1 MNNVPPPP
9 LTPPQARPR
18 TPDRR
23 QRLLHW
29 FRSRSLRSRLI
40 FLSAAAVAV
49 AIALSA
55 LACWFIVEKQ
65 LYGQVRADLAS
76 APPGMVGRNLTCYDT
91 PEHALERQPVSVL
104 PETSGAATRDTQF
117 LAFGKGVCLPPTA
130 TKAIVTEPKDSV
142 AFTLKPGQSIIR
154 EGRYTNGD
162 PALVRLTVDPRYTVP
177 VVVMVATSTQ
187 PVEDSLQG
195 LAILLASVSVGG
207 ILLAAVAGRLVA
219 RSALKPVDQLTD
231 AVEHIART
239 EEVGSTIP
247 VHGDDEI
254 ARLSTSFNSMS
265 TALANSRERQT
276 RLIAD
281 AGHELRTP
289 LTSLRTNVDL
299 LIRSNDTGRPL
310 PAATRTKLLG
320 NMKSQMQEL
329 TLLIGDLL
337 QLSRPDTPKSGPA
350 LTVVALHEI
359 AGRAVER
366 AELRGPGLVF
376 ETDTEPWYVHG
387 DAAGLERA
395 VINLLDNAVK
405 YSPPGG
411 TIEVRLHQ
419 GVLTVRDHGPGI
431 PPDELQYVFDRF
443 WRSPSSRQLPGSGL
457 GLSIVAQ
464 SVRDAGG
471 EVSLGP
477 AADGGPGALATVRLP
492 GGPAPPGPAHGQ
504 SMSLP
509 GPMTLIR
516 SCAGAWSG
524 EAAELWALR

>member
-1 MNNVPPPP
+1 MSTVPPPP
-9 LTPPQARPR
+9 LAPPRAPG
-18 TPDRR
+18 RR
-23 QRLLHW
+23 KRVVHW
-29 FRSRSLRSRLI
+29 LRSRSLRGRLT

-49 AIALSA
+49 AIAMSA
-55 LACWFIVEKQ
+55 LACWFIVDKQ
-65 LYGQVRADLAS
+65 LYGQVRTDLAS
-76 APPGMVGRNLTCYDT
+76 APLAAGGVRSLTCYPT
-91 PEHALERQPVSVL
+91 PEDALEHQRVSSM
-104 PETSGAATRDTQF
+104 PEISGAVPRDTQF
-117 LAFGKGVCLPPTA
+117 LSAAGICLPPGA
-130 TKAIVTEPKDSV
+130 AKAIVSEPDDL
-142 AFTLKPGQSIIR
+142 AALRLKSGQSIIR
-154 EGRYTNGD
+154 NGKYTNGE
-162 PALVRLTVDPRYTVP
+162 PAMIRLTASHNFTTP
-177 VVVMVATSTQ
+177 VVVMIATPTQ
-187 PVEDSLQG
+187 PIEDSLRG
-195 LAILLASVSVGG
+195 LAILLGAVSLGG

-219 RSALKPVDQLTD
+219 HSSLKPVDQLTD

-239 EEVGSTIP
+239 EEVGTTIP

-310 PAATRTKLLG
+310 PPATKTKLLG
-320 NMKSQMQEL
+320 NMKAQMQEL

-337 QLSRPDTPKSGPA
+337 QLSRPDSPKTGPN

-359 AGRAVER
+359 VGRAIER

-376 ETDTEPWYVHG
+376 ETSTEPWYVHG

-411 TIEVRLHQ
+411 TIDVRLQQ

-464 SVRDAGG
+464 SVREAGG
-471 EVSLGP
+471 EVTLGP
-477 AADGGPGALATVRLP
+477 AEDGGPGALAAVRLP
-492 GGPAPPGPAHGQ
+492 GGPAP
-504 SMSLP
+504 
-509 GPMTLIR
+509 
-516 SCAGAWSG
+516 
-524 EAAELWALR
+524 E

>member
-1 MNNVPPPP
+1 MSSIPPPP
-9 LTPPQARPR
+9 LAPPRSPG
-18 TPDRR
+18 RR
-23 QRLLHW
+23 RRLVHW
-29 FRSRSLRSRLI
+29 LRSRSLRSRLT

-65 LYGQVRADLAS
+65 LYNQVRHDLANS
-76 APPGMVGRNLTCYDT
+76 PLPPVVKLTLPCPST
-91 PEHALERQPVSVL
+91 PEAALEAAPYGDQANGPVS
-104 PETSGAATRDTQF
+104 RDTQYV
-117 LAFGKGVCLPPTA
+117 LMNPTQVCLPPNA
-130 TKAIVTEPKDSV
+130 TRGVVIESNDS
-142 AFTLKPGQSIIR
+142 AALRLRPNQSIIR
-154 EGRYTNGD
+154 DGRFTNGD
-162 PALVRLTVDPRYTVP
+162 PAIVRLSVARGPGGP
-177 VVVMVATSTQ
+177 AVVMVATSTQ
-187 PVEDSLQG
+187 PIEDSLQD
-195 LAILLASVSVGG
+195 LAILLGSVSLGG
-207 ILLAAVAGRLVA
+207 ILLAALAGRLVA
-219 RSALKPVDQLTD
+219 HSALKPVDQLTD

-239 EEVGSTIP
+239 EEVGTTIP

-310 PAATRTKLLG
+310 PPATKTKLLG
-320 NMKSQMQEL
+320 NMKAQMQEL
-329 TLLIGDLL
+329 TVLIGDLL
-337 QLSRPDTPKSGPA
+337 QLSRPDSPKAGPN

-366 AELRGPGLVF
+366 AKLRGPGLVF
-376 ETDTEPWYVHG
+376 ETSTEPWYVHG

-411 TIEVRLHQ
+411 TIDVRLDQ

-431 PPDELQYVFDRF
+431 PAEELPYVFDRF

-464 SVRDAGG
+464 SVREAGG
-471 EVSLGP
+471 EVTLGP
-477 AADGGPGALATVRLP
+477 ATDGGPGALATVRLP
-492 GGPAPPGPAHGQ
+492 GGPAPA
-504 SMSLP
+504 
-509 GPMTLIR
+509 
-516 SCAGAWSG
+516 
-524 EAAELWALR
+524 

>member
-1 MNNVPPPP
+1 MNAVPPPP
-9 LTPPQARPR
+9 LAPPRVVPS
-18 TPDRR
+18 RR
-23 QRLLHW
+23 QRIVHW
-29 FRSRSLRSRLI
+29 LRSRSLRGRLT

-55 LACWFIVEKQ
+55 LACWFIVHKQ
-65 LYGQVRADLAS
+65 LYGQVETELRNAPAPRGVTLHVPCPSTPEAALQKVQT
-76 APPGMVGRNLTCYDT
+76 APPEVTGG
-91 PEHALERQPVSVL
+91 PV
-104 PETSGAATRDTQF
+104 PRDTQYV
-117 LAFGKGVCLPPTA
+117 LADPVQVCLPPSA
-130 TKAIVTEPKDSV
+130 SSAIAIQKSDIEALQHS
-142 AFTLKPGQSIIR
+142 GSQSIIR
-154 EGRYTNGD
+154 DGHYTNGD
-162 PALVRLTVDPRYTVP
+162 PAMVRVSVFRRPGLPP
-177 VVVMVATSTQ
+177 VLVMVATPTKS
-187 PVEDSLQG
+187 VEDSLQG
-195 LAILLASVSVGG
+195 LAILLGAVSLGG

-219 RSALKPVDQLTD
+219 HSSLKPVDQLTD

-239 EEVGSTIP
+239 EEVGTTIP

-299 LIRSNDTGRPL
+299 LIRSDDTGRPL
-310 PAATRTKLLG
+310 PPATKTKLLG
-320 NMKSQMQEL
+320 NMKAQMQEL
-329 TLLIGDLL
+329 TVLIGDLL
-337 QLSRPDTPKSGPA
+337 QLSRPDTPKAGPS

-366 AELRGPGLVF
+366 AKLRGPGLVF
-376 ETDTEPWYVHG
+376 ETTTEPWYVHG

-411 TIEVRLHQ
+411 TIEVRLQQ

-471 EVSLGP
+471 EVALGP
-477 AADGGPGALATVRLP
+477 AEDGGPGALATVRLP
-492 GGPAPPGPAHGQ
+492 GGPAP
-504 SMSLP
+504 
-509 GPMTLIR
+509 
-516 SCAGAWSG
+516 
-524 EAAELWALR
+524 E

>member
-1 MNNVPPPP
+1 MAPPHPSG
-9 LTPPQARPR
+9 LW
-18 TPDRR
+18 
-23 QRLLHW
+23 RLVHW

-65 LYGQVRADLAS
+65 LYNQVRADLAGVPLPRPSFGVNCPATPEAALEQAQTLQRQGLFPEPGGS
-76 APPGMVGRNLTCYDT
+76 AP
-91 PEHALERQPVSVL
+91 
-104 PETSGAATRDTQF
+104 RDTQF
-117 LAFGKGVCLPPTA
+117 VAVNPVAVCLPREA
-130 TKAIVTEPKDSV
+130 TRAIVISPTD
-142 AFTLKPGQSIIR
+142 AAAIHLKAGQSTIR
-154 EGRYTNGD
+154 SGKYTNGD
-162 PALVRLTVDPRYTVP
+162 PALVRVAPAVLKAPGYPPVP
-177 VVVMVATSTQ
+177 GLVMVATPTQ

-195 LAILLASVSVGG
+195 LAILLGAVSLGG

-219 RSALKPVDQLTD
+219 HSSLKPVDQLTD

-239 EEVGSTIP
+239 EEVGTTIP

-265 TALANSRERQT
+265 TALANARERQT

-299 LIRSNDTGRPL
+299 LIRSDETGRPL
-310 PAATRTKLLG
+310 PPATKTKLLG
-320 NMKSQMQEL
+320 NMKAQMQEL
-329 TLLIGDLL
+329 TVLIGDLL
-337 QLSRPDTPKSGPA
+337 QLSRPDSPKTGPG

-359 AGRAVER
+359 AQRAVER
-366 AELRGPGLVF
+366 AKLRGPGLVF
-376 ETDTEPWYVHG
+376 ETVTEPWFVHG
-387 DAAGLERA
+387 DAAALERA

-411 TIEVRLHQ
+411 TIYVRLQQ

-464 SVRDAGG
+464 SVREAGG

-477 AADGGPGALATVRLP
+477 AGDGGPGALATVRLP
-492 GGPAPPGPAHGQ
+492 GGPAP
-504 SMSLP
+504 
-509 GPMTLIR
+509 
-516 SCAGAWSG
+516 
-524 EAAELWALR
+524 E

>member
-9 LTPPQARPR
+9 LAPPRARPR
-18 TPDRR
+18 TPGRR

-29 FRSRSLRSRLI
+29 FRSRSLRSRLT

-76 APPGMVGRNLTCYDT
+76 APPAMVGRNLTCYDT
-91 PEHALERQPVSVL
+91 PEHALERQPGGSL
-104 PETSGAATRDTQF
+104 AETSAAAPRDTQF
-117 LAFGKGVCLPPTA
+117 LAAGKGVCLPPNA
-130 TKAIVTEPKDSV
+130 TRAIVTEPKDSA
-142 AFTLKPGQSIIR
+142 AFLLKPGQSIIR
-154 EGRYTNGD
+154 EGHYTNGD
-162 PALVRLTVDPRYTVP
+162 PALIRLTADPRFTVP

-187 PVEDSLQG
+187 PIEESLQG
-195 LAILLASVSVGG
+195 LAILLGSVSVGG
-207 ILLAAVAGRLVA
+207 ILLAAIAGRLVA

-239 EEVGSTIP
+239 EEVGTTIP

-320 NMKSQMQEL
+320 NMKAQMQEL
-329 TLLIGDLL
+329 TVLIGDLL

-376 ETDTEPWYVHG
+376 ETDTEPWYVQG

-411 TIEVRLHQ
+411 TIEVRLRQ

-464 SVRDAGG
+464 SVREAGG
-471 EVSLGP
+471 EVTLGP

-492 GGPAPPGPAHGQ
+492 GGPAP
-504 SMSLP
+504 
-509 GPMTLIR
+509 
-516 SCAGAWSG
+516 
-524 EAAELWALR
+524 E

>member
-76 APPGMVGRNLTCYDT
+76 ATLPPGPRVPLICYPT
-91 PEHALERQPVSVL
+91 PEQALANQPTGL
-104 PETSGAATRDTQF
+104 TSENGSAVARDTQF
-117 LAFGKGVCLPPTA
+117 VTANLTAVCLPPNA
-130 TKAIVTEPKDSV
+130 TKAIVVQPGD
-142 AFTLKPGQSIIR
+142 AAGYRLKNGQSIIR
-154 EGRYTNGD
+154 DGRFTDGT
-162 PALVRLTVDPRYTVP
+162 PAVVRISLTRSATAGP
-177 VVVMVATSTQ
+177 VLLMVATSTQ

-239 EEVGSTIP
+239 EEVGTTIP

-310 PAATRTKLLG
+310 PAATKTKLLG

-464 SVRDAGG
+464 SVREAGG
-471 EVSLGP
+471 EVTLGP

-492 GGPAPPGPAHGQ
+492 GGPAP
-504 SMSLP
+504 
-509 GPMTLIR
+509 
-516 SCAGAWSG
+516 
-524 EAAELWALR
+524 E